1 MAMAQLPAGAPQTLM
16 EAFGYIVNVT
26 KPTVDDLKVMV
37 LVEAAGL
44 ETYRGSAAQFD
55 HPGVKA
61 LLIENGYEEFKHSL
75 RVADAIRAMTGEVF
89 PAPTPA
95 DNPYLAS
102 GEIPTFGEPTAAAL
116 RKLAAGE
123 HGGKEMY
130 DSWADHC
137 GNEEAARLF
146 RMNGKEEHE
155 HGDRLIEAAQLLE
168 A

>member
-1 MAMAQLPAGAPQTLM
+1 MAMAQLPAGAPATLM
-16 EAFGYIVNVT
+16 EAFGYIVNV
-26 KPTVDDLKVMV
+26 KQPTIDDLKVMV

-75 RVADAIRAMTGEVF
+75 RVADAIRAMTGEAY
-89 PAPTPA
+89 PAPSPA
-95 DNPYLAS
+95 DNPYLQS
-102 GEIPTFGEPTAAAL
+102 GEIPSFGEATAQAL
-116 RKLAAGE
+116 RNLAQAEHAGKDLYE
-123 HGGKEMY
+123 G
-130 DSWADHC
+130 WAEHC

-146 RMNGKEEHE
+146 RMNGKEEFE
-155 HGDRLIEAAQLLE
+155 HGDRLIEAAKLLD

>member
-1 MAMAQLPAGAPQTLM
+1 MAMAQLPTGAPATLM
-16 EAFGYIVNVT
+16 EAFGYIVNVK

-95 DNPYLAS
+95 DNPYLQS
-102 GEIPTFGEPTAAAL
+102 GEIPSFGEATAQAL
-116 RKLAAGE
+116 RNLAQAE
-123 HGGKEMY
+123 HGGKDLYEG
-130 DSWADHC
+130 WAQHC

-155 HGDRLIEAAQLLE
+155 HGDRLLEAAKLLE